1 MLIRHNERSNATPAE
16 HWAHDTTQTDL
27 FGCTVSGSSA
37 RQWTTQDAPCTQC
50 AGYGQLVR
58 IERLSRTE
66 YPKGALVPER
76 YLVRPGSPVPAPEP
90 APAPAPA
97 EPAPEPVPAPP
108 APSVQAAPTDAAQAI
123 SDLLSSLVPDAAS
136 VRAEIASAT
145 ADLRAQCL
153 EDSVGAMHAAIAA
166 LLVPI
171 TVKVERYDGSAHTVE
186 GTVHAAFTEC
196 LQWLSARCHLWLV
209 GPAGCGKT
217 TLAAQVAE
225 ALGVP
230 FYSTGM
236 VLAEHQ
242 VMGFVDANGNYHT
255 TPFRQAFEHGGLH
268 LSDEM
273 DSWSPEASLAMNAA
287 LANGH
292 ATFPD
297 SPQQVKA
304 HEDFYVIAAAN
315 TYGSGADR
323 QYVGRNEM
331 DAATLDRFVMVPMD
345 YDKALEASIA
355 GEHTD
360 WLNLVWKVRSNI
372 ADHKIREIT
381 STRAIVKGIAL
392 QAVGG
397 SADLAATR
405 LLRKTFSQT
414 DWEKV
419 TA

>member
-1 MLIRHNERSNATPAE
+1 MLIRHNERSNATPSE
-16 HWAHDTTQTDL
+16 HWAHDTEQPDSS
-27 FGCTVSGSSA
+27 GCTVSGSTA
-37 RQWTTQDAPCTQC
+37 RQWTTLGALCTQC
-50 AGYGQLVR
+50 GGYGELVR
-58 IERLSRTE
+58 IERLSRAD
-66 YPKGALVPER
+66 YPKGSTVPGTYR
-76 YLVRPGSPVPAPEP
+76 LPTGSPVPAM
-90 APAPAPA
+90 
-97 EPAPEPVPAPP
+97 PEPVPAMPEP
-108 APSVQAAPTDAAQAI
+108 VPTVQTAPSVQAAPTDAAQAI

-145 ADLRAQCL
+145 ADLRTQCR
-153 EDSVGAMHAAIAA
+153 EDSVEAMGAAIAA

-171 TVKVERYDGSAHTVE
+171 TVKVERYDGSTHTVE

-217 TLAAQVAE
+217 TLAAQIAE

-268 LSDEM
+268 LADEM

-297 SPQQVKA
+297 SPNQVKA
-304 HEDFYVIAAAN
+304 HKDFYVIAAAN

-360 WLNLVWKVRSNI
+360 WLNLVWKVRGNI

-381 STRAIVKGIAL
+381 STRAIIKGIAL
-392 QAVGG
+392 LAVGG